1 MVYQK
6 LAALL
11 VLAPSTVF
19 GFSPAAIP
27 QTQQFPTST
36 SARHAID
43 PSSSVDLLNSASN
56 WIATIDGDIA
66 NIPTNEFAT
75 VFAGGIVS

>member
-1 MVYQK
+1 MMLHK
-6 LAALL
+6 LVAIL
-11 VLAPSTVF
+11 VLAPSAVF
-19 GFSPAAIP
+19 GFSPAIP
-27 QTQQFPTST
+27 KTRQFASS

-43 PSSSVDLLNSASN
+43 PSSLNLMNSAAST